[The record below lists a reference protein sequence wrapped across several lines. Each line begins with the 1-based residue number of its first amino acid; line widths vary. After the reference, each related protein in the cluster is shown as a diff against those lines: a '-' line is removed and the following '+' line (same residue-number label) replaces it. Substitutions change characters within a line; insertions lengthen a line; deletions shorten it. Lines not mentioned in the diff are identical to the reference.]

1 MYHIERIRKE
11 LLSSGKYDPL
21 MSFYRDS
28 FPRWKMLVAS
38 INFLMWNEQLE
49 LVATNQSQNFLLFPI
64 RSAITRNH
72 PENLGNILFFQE
84 FPRLN
89 QYFVGIWK
97 LSIMIHYCSNLP
109 LLFVLIFSVFC

>member
-1 MYHIERIRKE
+1 
-11 LLSSGKYDPL
+11 
-21 MSFYRDS
+21 
-28 FPRWKMLVAS
+28 MLVAS